1 MHMAFE
7 LDILQYSSQNILSQP
22 YFTPTSR
29 YLPITEPST
38 SNITTNRVST
48 SNPFQPD
55 GQESY
60 IVSRSSSDPDSPS
73 DLQQQQSSRPSQKS
87 KSSNQRREAEFDQ
100 MHTSSISAAPRVQ
113 QASAATT
120 SSQRAMQRPTYS
132 ARRSEPHQHSQVI
145 RHVTAT
151 IDMPVKQEQMEED
164 ESYVQPSPS
173 STVMS
178 PTVETARLRKANHN
192 QSRRKQKKPAL
203 PVNDDDTGSS
213 GEEYVEDDA
222 HGSSSQEDD
231 DDELMMGV
239 EVSVSS
245 FYPPTKWGTHVDH
258 RLIINNSMA
267 PIELLLELIR
277 VRVLHE

>member
-1 MHMAFE
+1 
-7 LDILQYSSQNILSQP
+7 
-22 YFTPTSR
+22 
-29 YLPITEPST
+29 
-38 SNITTNRVST
+38 
-48 SNPFQPD
+48 
-55 GQESY
+55 
-60 IVSRSSSDPDSPS
+60 
-73 DLQQQQSSRPSQKS
+73 
-87 KSSNQRREAEFDQ
+87 
-100 MHTSSISAAPRVQ
+100 
-113 QASAATT
+113 
-120 SSQRAMQRPTYS
+120 
-132 ARRSEPHQHSQVI
+132 
-145 RHVTAT
+145 
-151 IDMPVKQEQMEED
+151 MPVKQEQMEED

-213 GEEYVEDDA
+213 GEEYVEDA
-222 HGSSSQEDD
+222 HESSSQEDD

-277 VRVLHE
+277 VRVLRE